1 VGDSLDG
8 TPNVSP
14 KGSFTVWDDN
24 HLALADRITAN
35 HANKR
40 SKWQSGECFV
50 TGPCWRKADLPTVR
64 MNVPCRGAGS
74 TGRRVTGAQSL
85 CWVFELHGL
94 MRLFV

>member
-40 SKWQSGECFV
+40 SKWQSS
-50 TGPCWRKADLPTVR
+50 
-64 MNVPCRGAGS
+64 NV
-74 TGRRVTGAQSL
+74 L
-85 CWVFELHGL
+85 
-94 MRLFV
+94 